1 MMSNTKAASNK
12 GDQPDDLILGV
23 ADSIANG
30 EGSQGTLIEGVE
42 LTGGDSLPPS
52 AGASVGICD
61 LGELRVP
68 QTGGGNAAEISAPA
82 PVDQIRS
89 DWSLPPGSESANSS
103 ASLEGGCPLSS
114 TVFTAAV
121 VPVVTEEGVQ
131 LTPGGPQDSDAGAS
145 VVINLGGPAV
155 PQTMVVNAEE
165 TPAPAR
171 DLAGN
176 SGSPSPLD
184 LAGEEEIQGAIILES
199 LAPKLSTDKTDSS
212 KANQDSDE
220 SAKANSVLPP
230 PETTVAEAIAMLRA
244 RVELLEKENRELKNG
259 GNDAKNDTPSREI
272 LESLFESQ
280 RTVLESVLS
289 QTIAHTQQMIDAVA
303 KQTADN
309 AAKQVE
315 AAQEIAEVVRRN
327 QADLSESAKDADR
340 QRREADAAKAAL
352 REREEEQRATQK
364 SEPAEKNSKADSE
377 ERARQVNAQVDREV
391 QRDFPFVFKTPGT
404 GGSAHLPGAFTKD
417 DLQKWREVPVSE
429 TDKSFYAKEQRLS
442 QEWDILKKD
451 AFLSKE
457 DRRARTKTLKLESQS
472 LKEEKEQA
480 IGKQFGTRI
489 VIGQETPSWFSKARR
504 FVTEIGGMVSSW
516 GVIAGTA
523 WGATQLV
530 TAGSGIGVSV
540 AAAVAGLVTGT
551 IVTRYVSGMLSGFW
565 GDRVA
570 NFGGLFVNVGVLGS
584 AYWLTQ
590 VWGMQAG
597 LNAGEKGIVCAVV
610 GGLGWLLGK
619 GMHKL
624 GENTYQN
631 TVKTLYEAAM
641 EAGSWPAR
649 LAYTQE
655 LYEAIERKQQGKV
668 IFPDSHATFSSAT
681 LKGIWN
687 RWLLGRIPRFS
698 WDLSK
703 DENSVDHV
711 KLKLLLATRIAAEKY
726 KKELITGVENDPN
739 AVNSYK
745 TQFKAIEEAMKN
757 IEVRSSLLREINWSG
772 TKLLAFPLGASAIA
786 GVFGGVPLADTLF
799 GLVRP
804 FLP

>member
-1 MMSNTKAASNK
+1 
-12 GDQPDDLILGV
+12 
-23 ADSIANG
+23 
-30 EGSQGTLIEGVE
+30 
-42 LTGGDSLPPS
+42 
-52 AGASVGICD
+52 
-61 LGELRVP
+61 
-68 QTGGGNAAEISAPA
+68 
-82 PVDQIRS
+82 
-89 DWSLPPGSESANSS
+89 
-103 ASLEGGCPLSS
+103 
-114 TVFTAAV
+114 
-121 VPVVTEEGVQ
+121 
-131 LTPGGPQDSDAGAS
+131 
-145 VVINLGGPAV
+145 
-155 PQTMVVNAEE
+155 
-165 TPAPAR
+165 
-171 DLAGN
+171 
-176 SGSPSPLD
+176 
-184 LAGEEEIQGAIILES
+184 
-199 LAPKLSTDKTDSS
+199 
-212 KANQDSDE
+212 
-220 SAKANSVLPP
+220 
-230 PETTVAEAIAMLRA
+230 
-244 RVELLEKENRELKNG
+244 
-259 GNDAKNDTPSREI
+259 
-272 LESLFESQ
+272 
-280 RTVLESVLS
+280 
-289 QTIAHTQQMIDAVA
+289 
-303 KQTADN
+303 
-309 AAKQVE
+309 
-315 AAQEIAEVVRRN
+315 
-327 QADLSESAKDADR
+327 
-340 QRREADAAKAAL
+340 
-352 REREEEQRATQK
+352 
-364 SEPAEKNSKADSE
+364 
-377 ERARQVNAQVDREV
+377 
-391 QRDFPFVFKTPGT
+391 
-404 GGSAHLPGAFTKD
+404 
-417 DLQKWREVPVSE
+417 LQKWREVPVSE

>member
-1 MMSNTKAASNK
+1 MISNTKAAGST
-12 GDQPDDLILGV
+12 GDQPSDLILGNTEV
-23 ADSIANG
+23 TNSITNG
-30 EGSQGTLIEGVE
+30 EGSQGTPIQGVE
-42 LTGGDSLPPS
+42 LTGGVSQGSS
-52 AGASVGICD
+52 AGASVEID
-61 LGELRVP
+61 FGELRVP
-68 QTGGGNAAEISAPA
+68 QTGVSNVEESQLPRTGG
-82 PVDQIRS
+82 QIRS
-89 DWSLPPGSESANSS
+89 DWSLSPGSESANSS
-103 ASLEGGCPLSS
+103 ASLEGGDPVSS
-114 TVFTAAV
+114 LVVTAAV
-121 VPVVTEEGVQ
+121 VPVVAEEVVR
-131 LTPGGPQDSDAGAS
+131 GGSQEGGSQDSGAEAS
-145 VVINLGGPAV
+145 VVINLGELVV
-155 PQTMVVNAEE
+155 PQLVVVNAVE
-165 TPAPAR
+165 TPASAR
-171 DLAGN
+171 ELASN
-176 SGSPSPLD
+176 SSSPSPGG
-184 LAGEEEIQGAIILES
+184 ATGEVESHSSVILEC
-199 LAPKLSTDKTDSS
+199 PTHQLSTDTTDSS
-212 KANQDSDE
+212 RANQDSAE
-220 SAKANSVLPP
+220 SATTNPVVPP
-230 PETTVAEAIAMLRA
+230 PDTGLAERIAGLEA
-244 RVELLEKENRELKNG
+244 RLALAEEENRQLKKG
-259 GNDAKNDTPSREI
+259 GNDAKNDTPSKQM
-272 LESLFESQ
+272 LKSLIDSQ
-280 RTVLESVLS
+280 KTALESVLS
-289 QTIAHTQQMIDAVA
+289 RTIAHAQAMIDAVT
-303 KQTADN
+303 KQTAEN
-309 AAKQVE
+309 AAKHVDATREIVE
-315 AAQEIAEVVRRN
+315 S
-327 QADLSESAKDADR
+327 LKKSEADR
-340 QRREADAAKAAL
+340 NERAEEAER
-352 REREEEQRATQK
+352 REREEGQRATQK

-429 TDKSFYAKEQRLS
+429 TDKSFFAREQRLS
-442 QEWDILKKD
+442 QEWDLLEKD
-451 AFLSKE
+451 ASLSKE
-457 DRRARTKTLKLESQS
+457 EKRARTKTLKLESQS

-480 IGKQFGTRI
+480 IGKRFGTRI
-489 VIGQETPSWFSKARR
+489 VIGHETPSWFSKARR

-540 AAAVAGLVTGT
+540 AAAAAGLVTGT

-619 GMHKL
+619 GLHKL

-668 IFPDSHATFSSAT
+668 LFPDSHATFSSAT

-687 RWLLGRIPRFS
+687 RWLLGRIPQFS

>member
-1 MMSNTKAASNK
+1 MINDTKAADK
-12 GDQPDDLILGV
+12 VEIPGGDSSLQSTVFMASMTNEEVSQGEPEVQAVSDSADISASGAGGRPGSSPLLDADVARNVGGSGVDLTQPDSQAIDARGSVENELSKLAAPELLVATPADLQSDATLPEGFSDRADLLQNPSISENIDLG
-23 ADSIANG
+23 AG
-30 EGSQGTLIEGVE
+30 EGASNAGSSTQTEAREGVE
-42 LTGGDSLPPS
+42 
-52 AGASVGICD
+52 I
-61 LGELRVP
+61 
-68 QTGGGNAAEISAPA
+68 QAA
-82 PVDQIRS
+82 
-89 DWSLPPGSESANSS
+89 LM
-103 ASLEGGCPLSS
+103 LEGM
-114 TVFTAAV
+114 
-121 VPVVTEEGVQ
+121 
-131 LTPGGPQDSDAGAS
+131 AS
-145 VVINLGGPAV
+145 QV
-155 PQTMVVNAEE
+155 
-165 TPAPAR
+165 
-171 DLAGN
+171 
-176 SGSPSPLD
+176 
-184 LAGEEEIQGAIILES
+184 
-199 LAPKLSTDKTDSS
+199 STDTTGTSNAIQHIAETATAD
-212 KANQDSDE
+212 
-220 SAKANSVLPP
+220 
-230 PETTVAEAIAMLRA
+230 TTVPPTDTALAAILDRLG
-244 RVELLEKENRELKNG
+244 RLEKENDELKKKGDTPADDTGLKARLERLEQENEELKKKG
-259 GNDAKNDTPSREI
+259 HDARNDTPSKEM
-272 LESLFESQ
+272 LESLLDSQ
-280 RTVLESVLS
+280 KTALESVLS
-289 QTIAHTQQMIDAVA
+289 QTIAHTQAMIDAVS

-309 AAKQVE
+309 AAKHVD
-315 AAQEIAEVVRRN
+315 AAREIAESLKKS
-327 QADLSESAKDADR
+327 QADREERAEEADR
-340 QRREADAAKAAL
+340 QRREADAARVAL

-417 DLQKWREVPVSE
+417 DLQKWREVPVRE
-429 TDKSFYAKEQRLS
+429 TDKSFYAKEQHLS
-442 QEWDILKKD
+442 QEWDLLKKN
-451 AFLSKE
+451 ASLSKE
-457 DRRARTKTLKLESQS
+457 EKRARTKTLKLESQS

-480 IGKQFGTRI
+480 IRKWFGPRI
-489 VIGQETPSWFSKARR
+489 VIGHETPSWFSKARR

-540 AAAVAGLVTGT
+540 AAAAAGLVTGT

-619 GMHKL
+619 GLHKL

-668 IFPDSHATFSSAT
+668 LFPDSHATFSSAT

-687 RWLLGRIPRFS
+687 RWLLGRIPQFS

>member
-1 MMSNTKAASNK
+1 
-12 GDQPDDLILGV
+12 
-23 ADSIANG
+23 
-30 EGSQGTLIEGVE
+30 
-42 LTGGDSLPPS
+42 
-52 AGASVGICD
+52 
-61 LGELRVP
+61 
-68 QTGGGNAAEISAPA
+68 
-82 PVDQIRS
+82 
-89 DWSLPPGSESANSS
+89 
-103 ASLEGGCPLSS
+103 
-114 TVFTAAV
+114 
-121 VPVVTEEGVQ
+121 VVTEEGVQ

-171 DLAGN
+171 ELAGN

>member
-12 GDQPDDLILGV
+12 GDQPNNLMLGV
-23 ADSIANG
+23 TDSIANG

-42 LTGGDSLPPS
+42 LTGGDSQPSS
-52 AGASVGICD
+52 AGASVVIDD
-61 LGELRVP
+61 LGELRLP
-68 QTGGGNAAEISAPA
+68 QTGGGTAAEIPAPA
-82 PVDQIRS
+82 PVGQIRG

-103 ASLEGGCPLSS
+103 ASLEGGRPLSS

-121 VPVVTEEGVQ
+121 VPVVTEEGVD
-131 LTPGGPQDSDAGAS
+131 LTRGGPQDSGAGAS
-145 VVINLGGPAV
+145 VVINLGWPAV
-155 PQTMVVNAEE
+155 PQAMVVNAAE

-184 LAGEEEIQGAIILES
+184 LTGEEKIQDAIILES

-212 KANQDSDE
+212 KANQDIDE

-230 PETTVAEAIAMLRA
+230 SETTVAEAIAMLRA

-280 RTVLESVLS
+280 KTVLESVLS

-327 QADLSESAKDADR
+327 QADLSESAKDAER
-340 QRREADAAKAAL
+340 LRRETDAAKAAL